1 MPKKATRY
9 TDTNPDRHK
18 SKEERVAYA
27 FKVLSNYGNVFIS
40 ENIRKLWDENNLAA
54 YLSAGMKHRVTI
66 RKCHYM
72 KNGCVAEINMKTP
85 YKPEE

>member
-9 TDTNPDRHK
+9 TDANTDRHK
-18 SKEERVAYA
+18 SREERVAYA
-27 FKVLSNYGNVFIS
+27 FKILNNYGNVFIS
-40 ENIRKLWDENNLAA
+40 ENIRKLWDKNDLAT

-72 KNGCVAEINMKTP
+72 RST
-85 YKPEE
+85 